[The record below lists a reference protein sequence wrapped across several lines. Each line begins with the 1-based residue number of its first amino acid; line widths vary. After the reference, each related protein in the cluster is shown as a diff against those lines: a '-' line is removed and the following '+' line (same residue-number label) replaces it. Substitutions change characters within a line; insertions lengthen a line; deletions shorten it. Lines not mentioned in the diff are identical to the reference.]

1 MRGSIPFN
9 SVITHQ
15 EVMEGK
21 SSSQMS
27 GRDVALYVIGYAAIS
42 WGFTYVPSGWLE
54 QITAVACANALSFL
68 GFLSE
73 WGISGRDAFLTL
85 IGEAGPVTVTII
97 RECTAIN
104 VFGVVSSLVVPL
116 RKGHIQRKIYS
127 LVFSGIFLFALNV
140 SRIMLTVLL
149 TGFNVPPFSW
159 FFVNPTVETYHYP
172 ISFLYGV
179 IGVALLVLMINQWFL
194 PELGDALLDLSAA
207 AGKSLKSVVKR
218 E

>member
-1 MRGSIPFN
+1 
-9 SVITHQ
+9 
-15 EVMEGK
+15 MEGE
-21 SSSQMS
+21 SSNPMS
-27 GRDVALYVIGYAAIS
+27 ARDVAFYVIWCAAIA

-54 QITAVACANALSFL
+54 QITAVACSNALSFL

-73 WGISGRDAFLTL
+73 WGILGGEAFLTL
-85 IGEAGPVTVTII
+85 IGEAGPLTVTII

-104 VFGVVSSLVVPL
+104 VFGVISSLVIPL
-116 RKGHIQRKIYS
+116 RQGRIQRKIYS

-159 FFVNPTVETYHYP
+159 FFINPTVETYHYP

-179 IGVALLVLMINQWFL
+179 IGVALLVLMINEWIL
-194 PELGDALLDLSAA
+194 PELGDSLLDLSATVSR
-207 AGKSLKSVVKR
+207 SLKSMVK
-218 E
+218 